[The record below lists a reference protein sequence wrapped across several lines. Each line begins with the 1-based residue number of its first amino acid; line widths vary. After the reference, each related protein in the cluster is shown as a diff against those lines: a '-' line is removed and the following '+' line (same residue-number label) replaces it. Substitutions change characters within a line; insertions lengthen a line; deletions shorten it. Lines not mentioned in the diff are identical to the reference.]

1 MPYLLLLLSLL
12 VLGGCGHTLPM
23 VNNMDN
29 LPTFFDKV
37 DPDTM
42 QVSIYIKPNQNL
54 IADVKKT
61 YLKIR
66 YTMDQQVHQVKLG
79 FEAPQEATINSVMW
93 WPHAKK
99 AQYMRLLLS
108 TTAKQQLA
116 ALLPQLRQQSPQNVE
131 ITLITDV
138 RMAAATVTN
147 FGFSTFIK
155 LHSDL
160 DYQPLPHQFYPR
172 TPPPQQGLDLATMDA
187 LDALEWPAFSS
198 KVVTKPDE

>member
-12 VLGGCGHTLPM
+12 ALGGCSHTLPI
-23 VNNMDN
+23 VNKMDN
-29 LPTFFDKV
+29 LPTFFEKV

-54 IADVKKT
+54 VADVKKP

-66 YTMDQQVHQVKLG
+66 YTMDHQVHQVKLG
-79 FEAPQEATINSVMW
+79 FEAPQQATIDSVMW
-93 WPHAKK
+93 WPHAKQ

-108 TTAKQQLA
+108 KTAKQQLA
-116 ALLPQLRQQSPQNVE
+116 ALLPHLRQQSPQNVE

-138 RMAAATVTN
+138 RIAAATVTN

-155 LHSDL
+155 LHGDL

-172 TPPPQQGLDLATMDA
+172 TQPTQQGLDLATMDA
-187 LDALEWPAFSS
+187 LDALEWPTSSS
-198 KVVTKPDE
+198 KSTTVLDE